1 MHFKAG
7 PVKLI
12 DSKEHGPGCELLVVE
27 GDSAAGAVASLRDAT
42 FQAVLPMQGKPMNA
56 LRATPAKAAA
66 YPLFAALEASLGLQP
81 RLASSAALTLTA
93 DQLTSLRFERVVLLF
108 DPDADGIHCG
118 ALMLMYFYRR
128 LRPLLQAGGVHMVYP
143 PWLQFT
149 LADTAEQVY
158 AVSQAHGQKLADQF
172 RAAGRAFDTQ
182 RPRGLAGIDSA
193 LLQRLCVA
201 PATRTSRVVGEADA
215 LLAIEVFD
223 SPLT

>member
-1 MHFKAG
+1 VHFKAG

-12 DSKEHGPGCELLVVE
+12 DSQQHGPGCELLVVE
-27 GDSAAGAVASLRDAT
+27 GDSAAGAVAALRDAK
-42 FQAVLPMQGKPMNA
+42 FQAVLPMQGKPLNA
-56 LRATPAKAAA
+56 LRATPARAAS
-66 YPLFAALEASLGLQP
+66 YPLFAALEASLGLP
-81 RLASSAALTLTA
+81 PGGAAALTESTLP
-93 DQLTSLRFERVVLLF
+93 QLHFERVVLVF

-128 LRPLLQAGGVHMVYP
+128 LRLLLQAGCVHMVYP

-149 LADTAEQVY
+149 LADTAEQVF
-158 AVSQAHGQKLADQF
+158 AVSEAHGQKLADQF

-223 SPLT
+223 SPLK